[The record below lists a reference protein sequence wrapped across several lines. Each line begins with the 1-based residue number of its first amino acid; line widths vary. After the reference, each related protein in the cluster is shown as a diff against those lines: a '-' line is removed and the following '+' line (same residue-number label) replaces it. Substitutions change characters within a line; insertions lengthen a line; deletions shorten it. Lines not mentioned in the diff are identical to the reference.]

1 MEQKLYT
8 YGNFPFGLGA
18 FGTGPVIEEEE
29 EGMLVKYNTGG
40 QKIYT
45 SLTSYGDVI
54 LTSAATITTGDV
66 QVSLDDGAFQNIASL
81 PVVNN
86 TRITVSLSAPETS
99 CKQLQIRFQDQTNP
113 PEWNPKVINVETY
126 GNTNAYVIDSFNN
139 VVSASNFVATD
150 ISSLATSAQANTI
163 NQNILGTS
171 AAVKLIPTNN
181 NGIVVSASNFVATD
195 ISGLATSVQATT
207 INQNVLGTSAAV
219 KLIPTNNNGITVS
232 ASNFVATDISSLAT
246 ITQVDTVNQ
255 NVLGTSAAVKLIPTD
270 NNGITVSASNFVATD
285 LTSVMNALYA
295 ISAVTSQFTF
305 SGSNVNANVAN
316 SGVLNNISISDI
328 LGSDIDGMTL
338 EDALTKM
345 LAWTLGNTAYSSDVF
360 TYFKQDNSTP
370 AFAISATDTTRT
382 RL

>member
-1 MEQKLYT
+1 MEQKIYT

-29 EGMLVKYNTGG
+29 ESMLVKYNTGG

-45 SLTSYGDVI
+45 SLTSYGDVV
-54 LTSAATITTGDV
+54 LASAANIAIGDV
-66 QVSLDDGAFQNIASL
+66 QVSLDDGAFQNIASS

-86 TRITVSLSAPETS
+86 TRITITLSDLETS
-99 CKQLQIRFQDQTNP
+99 CEQLQIRFQDQTNP

-126 GNTNAYVIDSFNN
+126 GNSNAYVVDSLNN

-150 ISSLATSAQANTI
+150 ISSLATSAQVNI
-163 NQNILGTS
+163 VNQNVLDTS
-171 AAVKLIPTNN
+171 AAVKLIPIDN
-181 NGIVVSASNFVATD
+181 NGIIVSASNFA
-195 ISGLATSVQATT
+195 
-207 INQNVLGTSAAV
+207 
-219 KLIPTNNNGITVS
+219 P
-232 ASNFVATDISSLAT
+232 
-246 ITQVDTVNQ
+246 
-255 NVLGTSAAVKLIPTD
+255 
-270 NNGITVSASNFVATD
+270 TD
-285 LTSVMNALYA
+285 LTSVMNALYS

-328 LGSDIDGMTL
+328 LGSNIDGMTL